1 MNLRRLLSVT
11 TYLLTG
17 VIGVVAF
24 TYPLFLSYLGRLE
37 TTGNVESS
45 PIRQADAPLLTMVL
59 VILCLGVLLIEVQ
72 GQAVNAKIVAALGVL
87 VAAASVLR
95 FLETAL
101 PGPGG
106 FSPIFVPIIL
116 AGYVYGAR
124 FGLLMGTLT
133 LLVSALLTGGVGPWL
148 PYQMF
153 VAGWVGLTAG
163 WLPHPQSGRL
173 ELGML
178 AVFAFVWGLLF
189 GFVIN
194 LYFWPFITGEGAASW
209 QPQDNLFDVLARY
222 GTFYLATSFAWDLVR
237 GIGNLVLIM
246 ALGVPTVRAF
256 QRFRDR
262 LQFELT

>member
-1 MNLRRLLSVT
+1 MNLRRFFSAT

-17 VIGVVAF
+17 IIGVVAF
-24 TYPLFLSYLGRLE
+24 TYPLFLGYMGRLDA
-37 TTGNVESS
+37 TGTVESS

-116 AGYVYGAR
+116 AGYVYGSR

-133 LLVSALLTGGVGPWL
+133 LLVSALVTGGVGPWL

-163 WLPHPQSGRL
+163 WLPHPRDRRF

-178 AVFAFVWGLLF
+178 AIFAFAWGLFF
-189 GFVIN
+189 GFVLN
-194 LYFWPFITGEGAASW
+194 LYFWPFIADGGAAAW
-209 QPQDNLFDVLARY
+209 QPGDDLFDILGRY
-222 GTFYLATSFAWDLVR
+222 GAFYLATSFAWDLIR
-237 GIGNLVLIM
+237 GAGNLILVI
-246 ALGVPTVRAF
+246 ALGLPTVRAF